1 MKGFKTTNEYAD
13 TLSGDFY
20 EKCPKAVFAALAV
33 SLGLL
38 TCDEDFS
45 KVESA
50 LIDEWKAL
58 HAAGIVPQKPI
69 NK

>member
-1 MKGFKTTNEYAD
+1 MKGFKTTNNYAD
-13 TLSGDFY
+13 ALSGEFY

-38 TCDEDFS
+38 ACDENFL

-58 HAAGIVPQKPI
+58 HSAGIIPQKPP
-69 NK
+69 K